1 MFEPGYLNFSAFTD
15 HSTKKTLWRKI
26 VQLFTEGHFMDSK
39 ILQRFIRDNT
49 GDVTFQVKN
58 HISFML
64 VIVLSRKLMT
74 KLVGFLI

>member
-1 MFEPGYLNFSAFTD
+1 MFEPGALNFSAFTD

-49 GDVTFQVKN
+49 GDVTFQVRN
-58 HISFML
+58 YVSSISNS
-64 VIVLSRKLMT
+64 LSRKPMT